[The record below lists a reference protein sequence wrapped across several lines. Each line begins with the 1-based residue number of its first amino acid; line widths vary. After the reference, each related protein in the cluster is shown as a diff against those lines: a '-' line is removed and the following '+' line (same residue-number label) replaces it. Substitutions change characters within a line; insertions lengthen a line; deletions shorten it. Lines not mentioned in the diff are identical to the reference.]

1 MAIIYTYPSG
11 AVKADD
17 LILVSEQ
24 DSAGVPTKNITVAD
38 LAAYLSGLP
47 GGPWLPLSAGSSW
60 PLTGDLYMAPAGSG
74 FSVGSRNIVFRG
86 IDDVGNEL
94 DSARIF
100 TLDSTINPSGQDLY
114 IQNANDVGTL
124 TTNIFVDAFGFVGI
138 GKTNPGANLDIAN
151 DLIVGTGVTFSGY
164 GSGTRTGTATYS
176 LAVDTNGVVIEE
188 PVGVPWPYQ
197 YDLANTILIQ
207 GTDPGPYTGAA
218 EATTILGVG
227 AGAALTSTR
236 TSVYIGSNCNT
247 NRDNGES
254 NVYIGSNSGFQAI
267 QGTKNTAIGRDAL
280 YNETQG
286 SESVAIGW
294 LALANQN
301 GSGPGNIANTAVG
314 AFAGNSITTGT
325 QNTILGAQSQTAAV
339 SDDNSI
345 IIGFNA
351 TGNGTNSITIG
362 NTNNTTLIL
371 PGLQTTASDGDVL
384 TYSTATGDIQLQAN
398 LAIPWPYE
406 YDATDENFIQGE
418 GPNPIPGST
427 GNTGYGVNCLPI
439 LNSGQNNTAVG
450 ANTGLNLEDSS
461 DNVLIGFDTGR
472 NFRPA
477 GTPCDRNTLVGSR
490 ITFSLNP
497 QGDDNTCVGYQAGS
511 NIDTGFRNVFLGSD
525 AGRTVSIG
533 ADNIAIGY
541 KTLEAPGGSS
551 RNVAIGSLALT
562 VSQSTANNNT
572 VVGYEAG
579 TTVSTGRENVLF
591 GYQAGSTI
599 TTGNNNICIG
609 YTAEPSSGTIDN
621 EITIGN
627 ATHDKIRLPG
637 SLPAFADDAAAG
649 AGGILTNM
657 LYQTDGAGAAPL
669 NVAGIVMIKQ

>member
-24 DSAGVPTKNITVAD
+24 DSAGIPTKNITVGA

-47 GGPWLPLSAGSSW
+47 GGPWLPLSAGSAW

-86 IDDVGNEL
+86 IDDLGNEL

-100 TLDSTINPSGQDLY
+100 TVDSTINPSGQDLY

-151 DLIVGTGVTFSGY
+151 DLIVGTGVTFSDY

-188 PVGVPWPYQ
+188 PLGAIPWLYQ

-207 GTDPGPYTGAA
+207 GTDPGPYTGTANS
-218 EATTILGVG
+218 TTILGVG
-227 AGAALTSTR
+227 AGAALTSTS

-254 NVYIGSNSGFQAI
+254 NVYIGANSGLQAI
-267 QGTKNTAIGRDAL
+267 QGTKNTAVGRGSL

-294 LALANQN
+294 FALSNQN

-325 QNTILGAQSQTAAV
+325 ENTILGAQSQTAAV

-345 IIGFNA
+345 IIGYNV
-351 TGNGTNSITIG
+351 TGNGTDTMTIG
-362 NTNNTTLIL
+362 NTSNTTLVL
-371 PGLQTTASDGDVL
+371 PGLQAAASDGDVL
-384 TYSTATGDIQLQAN
+384 TYSSASGNITLQAPGGG
-398 LAIPWPYE
+398 AIPWPYQ
-406 YDATDENFIQGE
+406 YDLGLRQQIQGT
-418 GPNPIPGST
+418 NPGTT
-427 GNTGYGVNCLPI
+427 GDANTGVGVETLES
-439 LNSGQNNTAVG
+439 LTTGYNNTAIGTAAGKLNQTSYANVFIGRDAGRNVVG
-450 ANTGLNLEDSS
+450 GNHQVIIGSAAGHDITTAPENIIIGSGAGYSLSTGDGQCVLMGRGAGSSLTTSGDCIAIGHYALTNNTAGQNVAIGHATGESLSTGTN
-461 DNVLIGFDTGR
+461 NVLIGRRTAKD
-472 NFRPA
+472 
-477 GTPCDRNTLVGSR
+477 S
-490 ITFSLNP
+490 SLLSESVVI
-497 QGDDNTCVGYQAGS
+497 GDSACYTSPSS
-511 NIDTGFRNVFLGSD
+511 NYSGD
-525 AGRTVSIG
+525 
-533 ADNIAIGY
+533 
-541 KTLEAPGGSS
+541 
-551 RNVAIGSLALT
+551 
-562 VSQSTANNNT
+562 
-572 VVGYEAG
+572 
-579 TTVSTGRENVLF
+579 
-591 GYQAGSTI
+591 
-599 TTGNNNICIG
+599 NNIVIG
-609 YTAEPSSGTIDN
+609 FNAQPSSLTASN
-621 EITIGN
+621 EITFGN
-627 ATHDKIRLPG
+627 LNTDRLRLPG